1 MKKSIILYLVF
12 TICLTIFA
20 VFLFI
25 SFFNQDNDENI
36 DYELKARQF
45 VEETYSIILP
55 EECELVYWWEESGFR
70 PGGFWVIMYLIF
82 RNIQLNLLKNMDL
95 RMKKWSFWRKSKA
108 KIQII

>member
-55 EECELVYWWEESGFR
+55 EECELVY
-70 PGGFWVIMYLIF
+70 
-82 RNIQLNLLKNMDL
+82 
-95 RMKKWSFWRKSKA
+95 
-108 KIQII
+108 